1 MVRSLVEL
9 KDAVQKEITNN
20 NRVEA
25 VICKTYKT
33 IQGES
38 QNTDTTYT
46 IPKSQDVFHQL
57 FFQMKKIFSDF
68 FADFIFDESGVTPFS
83 DELDS
88 VLFRLETSSILPA
101 LNPSY
106 EAYNITSSLKVL
118 EASYEK
124 LKDQRD
130 IIDSCAKI
138 FSDWIISKAECKAQ

>member
-9 KDAVQKEITNN
+9 KNEVQNEITNN

-25 VICKTYKT
+25 IICKTYKT
-33 IQGES
+33 LQDKS
-38 QNTDTTYT
+38 QNLYT
-46 IPKSQDVFHQL
+46 IPKSQDVFQEL
-57 FFQMKKIFSDF
+57 FFQMKNKYSDF

-88 VLFRLETSSILPA
+88 VLFRLETSTILPA

-106 EAYNITSSLKVL
+106 KAYNITSSLKVL

-124 LKDQRD
+124 LKGQKD

-138 FSDWIISKAECKAQ
+138 FSDWIISKAE

>member
-25 VICKTYKT
+25 IICQTYKT
-33 IQGES
+33 LQDKS
-38 QNTDTTYT
+38 QNTYT
-46 IPKSQDVFHQL
+46 IPKSQDVFQQL
-57 FFQMKKIFSDF
+57 FFQMKNKYSDF

-88 VLFRLETSSILPA
+88 VLFRLETSTILPA

-106 EAYNITSSLKVL
+106 KDYNITSSLKVL

-138 FSDWIISKAECKAQ
+138 FSDWIINKAK